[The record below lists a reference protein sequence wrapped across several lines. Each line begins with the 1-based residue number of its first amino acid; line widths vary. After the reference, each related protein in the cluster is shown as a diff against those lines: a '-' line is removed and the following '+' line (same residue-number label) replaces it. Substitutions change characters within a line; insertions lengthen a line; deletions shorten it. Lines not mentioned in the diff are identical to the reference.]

1 MRVLPGVVGGGSRG
15 RVRRPTA
22 LALALAA
29 AVTAITLAGCAQ
41 FDAALGQRQ
50 AIVSFRDNTSVAQ
63 KLAVRKA
70 CAQAPAATPQALPSD
85 LSSPYALEQLT
96 YQVNQASD
104 AQVAQLEKC
113 LAKFP
118 AVAGVTLQ
126 DSSDEGN

>member
-1 MRVLPGVVGGGSRG
+1 MRVLPGVVGGGPHG
-15 RVRRPTA
+15 RVRGPTA
-22 LALALAA
+22 LALMAA
-29 AVTAITLAGCAQ
+29 ATAVTLTGCAQ

-50 AIVSFRDNTSVAQ
+50 AIVSFRDGTSVAQ

-70 CAQAPAATPQALPSD
+70 CAKAPAVTPQALPSD
-85 LSSPYALEQLT
+85 LNSPYALQQLT

-113 LAKFP
+113 LAKYP
-118 AVAGVTLQ
+118 SVVGVTLQ